1 MYVRGLSCI
10 HFLLQHLGSNL
21 NCSEPCLIYS
31 ATTEINAIELR
42 TSRKVTLATN
52 LQRAVALDVHVSEK
66 TIYWSDI
73 TEKVI
78 KRMNLSSGIV
88 EDIITDGLGSVEG
101 LAVEWESQ
109 LIYWSDYTYSSI
121 EVASLDGSQRKLLFT
136 EKVGRPRGIAL
147 YPKKGWVTLSNAVF
161 YRAFKSISYRK

>member
-1 MYVRGLSCI
+1 M
-10 HFLLQHLGSNL
+10 
-21 NCSEPCLIYS
+21 IYS

-136 EKVGRPRGIAL
+136 EKVGNPRGIAL
-147 YPKKGWVTLSNAVF
+147 YPKKGWVIINLLSNAVF
-161 YRAFKSISYRK
+161 YRAFKSISNSN